1 MKLSQKQI
9 QHFFLRTGF
18 GIKPDELS
26 SLRGIDKNDIVEL
39 AFDKSRAVKAIRH
52 LENPVKH
59 GEASNLK
66 VLKMILKSKKK
77 TAEVSSGWVRQMA
90 ESESQLREKMT
101 FFWHDHFATK
111 VPFAY
116 LMQEQNNTLRN
127 HALGNFKDMLHAM
140 AKDPAMLIFLN
151 NQQNKKRKP
160 NENFAREVME
170 LFTLG
175 EGNYTEH
182 DIKEAARAF
191 TGWQVNRKGE
201 FELSTK
207 HHDYGPKTVLG
218 QTGNLSGENVLDIL
232 LSKEQC
238 AEHICRKLY
247 RFLIN
252 HSENESFIQEMTDV
266 FFESNYEISELLR
279 FVLISDEF
287 YQPEN
292 IGTRIASPVELIVR
306 HIRLLDLKF
315 SNDRAILIA
324 LKTLGQVPLFP
335 PNVSGWVE
343 QRSWIDSN
351 SLLFRMCLPVLVL
364 KDTVGK
370 SRRLKATASWSPI
383 IRLGGKEF
391 SLQTAE
397 EFVDH
402 FIQCDTEM
410 VDLQNLLSQSRGGTS
425 EERIKALAIN
435 IMSLPEFQLI

>member
-1 MKLSQKQI
+1 MLSQKQI

-26 SLRGIDKNDIVEL
+26 KLRGIDKNVLVER
-39 AFDKSRAVKAIRH
+39 AFESSKAIKPIKH
-52 LENPVKH
+52 LENPVEH
-59 GEASNLK
+59 HEASNLK
-66 VLKMILKSKKK
+66 VLKMMLKSKKK
-77 TAEVSSGWVRQMA
+77 TAEVSTAWVKQMA

-127 HALGNFKDMLHAM
+127 HALGSFKDMIHAM

-151 NQQNKKRKP
+151 NQQNKRRKP

-175 EGNYTEH
+175 EGNYTEQ

-201 FELSTK
+201 FEVSIK
-207 HHDYGPKTVLG
+207 HHDHGSKTVLG
-218 QTGNLSGENVLDIL
+218 KTGNFSGEDVLDIL
-232 LSKEQC
+232 LSNRLC
-238 AEHICRKLY
+238 AEYICRKLY
-247 RFLIN
+247 RFLV
-252 HSENESFIQEMTDV
+252 HHEDKEPFIQQMTDV
-266 FFESNYEISELLR
+266 FFNSGYEIGELLR
-279 FVLISDEF
+279 FVLRSDEF
-287 YQPEN
+287 YKAEH

-306 HIRLLDLKF
+306 HIRLLDLNF
-315 SNDRAILIA
+315 LNDRAILIA

-351 SLLFRMCLPVLVL
+351 TLLFRMSLPFLIL
-364 KDTVGK
+364 KDTAGK
-370 SRRLKATASWSPI
+370 SRRLKATSNWNPL
-383 IRLGGKEF
+383 IRLGGTKT
-391 SLQTAE
+391 SLQIAGH
-397 EFVDH
+397 FVDH
-402 FIQCDTEM
+402 LIQCDTEM
-410 VDLQNLLSQSRGGTS
+410 VDLQNLVSQSRGGTS
-425 EERIKALAIN
+425 EERIKILTIN